1 MLNVAPQGVKKSRRK
16 IGKTYIG
23 GGRVRSASPNTGA
36 RFSCVFFHI
45 KKRRILIMKKT
56 TNIYFLIDCSVK
68 SAYGINTQA
77 YRAVIKA
84 DRALT
89 CSKFPVN
96 VQTHIIGYN
105 ERAFF
110 LNMFRAFPM
119 AGKARFGEGLKL
131 LKTSIEM
138 QRQIQ
143 AAQTRSIFLWYSS
156 GEVFGE
162 WKKPLSDLF
171 RQPEFA
177 NGLRYSVQIQP
188 QMKEPFMQFAD
199 FPDRILPYFSENRL
213 CSLIQTLTINH

>member
-1 MLNVAPQGVKKSRRK
+1 
-16 IGKTYIG
+16 
-23 GGRVRSASPNTGA
+23 
-36 RFSCVFFHI
+36 
-45 KKRRILIMKKT
+45 MKKT

-89 CSKFPVN
+89 CSKLPVN

-188 QMKEPFMQFAD
+188 QTKEPFMQFAD
-199 FPDRILPYFSENRL
+199 FSDRILPYFSENRL
-213 CSLIQTLTINH
+213 LSLIQTIINQK

>member
-1 MLNVAPQGVKKSRRK
+1 
-16 IGKTYIG
+16 
-23 GGRVRSASPNTGA
+23 
-36 RFSCVFFHI
+36 
-45 KKRRILIMKKT
+45 MKKT

-77 YRAVIKA
+77 YRAVV
-84 DRALT
+84 RANRAFT

-96 VQTHIIGYN
+96 VQTHFIGYH

-110 LNMFRAFPM
+110 LNPFREFPI

-143 AAQTRSIFLWYSS
+143 TAQTRSIFLWYSS
-156 GEVFGE
+156 GAIFGE
-162 WKKPLSDLF
+162 WKKPLSELF
-171 RQPEFA
+171 KQPEFA

-188 QMKEPFMQFAD
+188 QAKEPFVRFSD
-199 FPDRILPYFSENRL
+199 FPDRILNYFSESRLTALVESIAEQDRTNNRFL
-213 CSLIQTLTINH
+213 R

>member
-1 MLNVAPQGVKKSRRK
+1 
-16 IGKTYIG
+16 
-23 GGRVRSASPNTGA
+23 
-36 RFSCVFFHI
+36 
-45 KKRRILIMKKT
+45 MKKT

-110 LNMFRAFPM
+110 LNIFRAFPM

-177 NGLRYSVQIQP
+177 NGLRYSIQIQP
-188 QMKEPFMQFAD
+188 QKKRTSPTGFCPIFRKTGSVLLFKRSQST
-199 FPDRILPYFSENRL
+199 IK
-213 CSLIQTLTINH
+213 SLKGLRKIP

>member
-1 MLNVAPQGVKKSRRK
+1 
-16 IGKTYIG
+16 
-23 GGRVRSASPNTGA
+23 
-36 RFSCVFFHI
+36 
-45 KKRRILIMKKT
+45 MKKT

-110 LNMFRAFPM
+110 LNMFRTFPI

-156 GEVFGE
+156 GEVF
-162 WKKPLSDLF
+162 
-171 RQPEFA
+171 
-177 NGLRYSVQIQP
+177 
-188 QMKEPFMQFAD
+188 
-199 FPDRILPYFSENRL
+199 
-213 CSLIQTLTINH
+213 

>member
-1 MLNVAPQGVKKSRRK
+1 
-16 IGKTYIG
+16 
-23 GGRVRSASPNTGA
+23 
-36 RFSCVFFHI
+36 
-45 KKRRILIMKKT
+45 MKKT

-110 LNMFRAFPM
+110 LNMFRKFPM

-177 NGLRYSVQIQP
+177 NGLRYSIQIQL

-199 FPDRILPYFSENRL
+199 FPDRILPCFSESRLTSLVETIAVQERTNNRFL
-213 CSLIQTLTINH
+213 R